1 MGSDHS
7 RVDRVVDVA
16 SVVLISAAAVFSA
29 LCSYQAGRWGGAQT
43 NMYNRASVERTF
55 ASEATN
61 RSLALAAIDVNLF
74 LNYGNAVDAHDER
87 KAQFIY
93 RRLRPEMRRA
103 LDAWLR
109 TKPQENAKAPSSPFA
124 MPEYREHMYAES
136 KAYQAAS
143 TVDFN
148 AAVKA
153 NQHSDDFLLLTV
165 IFAGVSFLAGMSTK
179 MQFPQHAAII
189 VLGTLALIYGIV
201 RIAALPFM

>member
-1 MGSDHS
+1 M
-7 RVDRVVDVA
+7 
-16 SVVLISAAAVFSA
+16 VLISAAAVLSA

-43 NMYNRASVERTF
+43 NLYNSASVDRTF

-93 RRLRPEMRRA
+93 RRLRPEMRSA

-109 TKPQENAKAPSSPFA
+109 TKPQTNPKAPSSPFA
-124 MPEYREHMYAES
+124 MRAYREHMNAES
-136 KAYQAAS
+136 KAYQAAA

-165 IFAGVSFLAGMSTK
+165 VFAGVSFLGGMSTK
-179 MQFPQHAAII
+179 MKFPQHAAII
-189 VLGTLALIYGIV
+189 VLGTVALIYGSV